1 MTRKESIE
9 MKSELAEKYR
19 EAIGDFR
26 KFFENKKKLMKAKN
40 GEEQEDEENQES
52 EET

>member
-1 MTRKESIE
+1 MTRKEIAAK
-9 MKSELAEKYR
+9 KSELCAMYTN
-19 EAIGDFR
+19 AIDDFR

-40 GEEQEDEENQES
+40 GKKEEKSEEEES